1 MKKGKNELGVLQMYK
16 STLVIDRIKGKP
28 ELLVNAAV
36 QLSFTMSLLSVPLV
50 LQVRLSPR
58 QAFPSLMEA

>member
-36 QLSFTMSLLSVPLV
+36 QLSFTMSLLSVPLM
-50 LQVRLSPR
+50 LQVRLSSP

>member
-1 MKKGKNELGVLQMYK
+1 MQKGKNELGVLQMYK

-36 QLSFTMSLLSVPLV
+36 QLSFTMSLLSVPFM
-50 LQVRLSPR
+50 LQVRLSSP